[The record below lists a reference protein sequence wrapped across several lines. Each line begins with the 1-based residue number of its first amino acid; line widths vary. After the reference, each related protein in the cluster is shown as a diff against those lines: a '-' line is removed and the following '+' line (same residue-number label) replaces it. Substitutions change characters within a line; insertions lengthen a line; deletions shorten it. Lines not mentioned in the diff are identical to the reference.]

1 MSTLQSHGI
10 EVALPDG
17 FEGRI
22 YRRRPADGD
31 RTYAVAHFGT
41 FPLPLDAADF
51 GTGAFAH
58 MASSDIFAAL
68 LEYGPESAGRRLFA
82 GNVMPRSLTPADFQP
97 HAARSGSGKHS
108 GSQHFFVEAG
118 RPFTLYAVLGSHL
131 TRRLLVRRLNLLLD
145 GVSIGAIGA
154 VDDVSGRV

>member
-1 MSTLQSHGI
+1 VSVLHSHGI
-10 EVALPDG
+10 EVALPAG

-31 RTYAVAHFGT
+31 HTYAVAHFGT
-41 FPLPLDAADF
+41 FALPADAADF

-58 MASSDIFAAL
+58 MASTDIFAAL

-82 GNVMPRSLTPADFQP
+82 GNVMPRSLTPGDFQP
-97 HAARSGSGKHS
+97 HAARSGAGKHS

-145 GVSIGAIGA
+145 SVRIQP
-154 VDDVSGRV
+154 VDDVSRRV